1 MKIRVE
7 VKNTMRNVS
16 ETRLPTQS
24 ELVKKLKDYAS
35 GNKGLVLYHKSF
47 YDYHYDTKLNNYHTV
62 DSIATIGDVIDVV
75 ATGDKVF
82 IVVDCRED
90 AIFDPDER
98 YICFYRAVME
108 SGTNS
113 KSRRLKFTN
122 LFAVDIIHIN
132 EDEVTDKME
141 FSTVELITA

>member
-1 MKIRVE
+1 MMK
-7 VKNTMRNVS
+7 NVS

-24 ELVKKLKDYAS
+24 ELMKKLKDYAS

-47 YDYHYDTKLNNYHTV
+47 YDYQYDTKLNNYHTV
-62 DSIATIGDVIDVV
+62 DSITTIGDITDVESN
-75 ATGDKVF
+75 GSKVF
-82 IVVDCRED
+82 IVIDCREN
-90 AIFDPDER
+90 APIDPDER

-108 SGTNS
+108 SDTGS

-122 LFAVDIIHIN
+122 LFAVDIIRIN

-141 FSTVELITA
+141 FSVVELIAS